1 MSEHIM
7 IPGFQLI
14 SSGSN
19 INLVNE
25 FDHLRSELLTGAQA
39 EFDHTVL
46 DDLYNQLPAGAEH
59 KQKILT
65 AIGDHLHERGIDP
78 SGVELQFAG
87 YRVTY
92 DGSNIVSEEWKP
104 NE

>member
-14 SSGSN
+14 SSGSS

-25 FDHLRSELLTGAQA
+25 LDHLRSGILAGTQA
-39 EFDHTVL
+39 EFDRTVL
-46 DDLYNQLPAGAEH
+46 EDLHNQLPAGAEH
-59 KQKILT
+59 KQKILS
-65 AIGDHLHERGIDP
+65 AIGDHLQERGIDP
-78 SGVELQFAG
+78 NSVELQFAG

-92 DGSNIVSEEWKP
+92 DGSNIVSEEWKR

>member
-1 MSEHIM
+1 MSDHIVV
-7 IPGFQLI
+7 PSFQII
-14 SSGSN
+14 SSGSGLD
-19 INLVNE
+19 LV
-25 FDHLRSELLTGAQA
+25 SELEHMQAELLAGVQA
-39 EFDHTVL
+39 EFDRTFL
-46 DDLYNQLPAGAEH
+46 EDLHNQLPAGAEH